1 MLDLGWT
8 ELLLIGIVAL
18 IVVGPQELPMM
29 FRTLGKFTAR
39 LRAMARDFT
48 RAMEDAADEAGVKDI
63 AKDLKKATNP
73 KEMGMDA
80 LKDAVDF
87 DEIDP
92 FGENDDA
99 ESKPKSTASAPETQP
114 LSEERAEAARKIR
127 ESTAAKATARL
138 EAEAAARAEA
148 DTQSAPEPSP
158 APDADP
164 SKA

>member
-18 IVVGPQELPMM
+18 IVVGPKDLPVM

-48 RAMEDAADEAGVKDI
+48 RAMEDAADEAGVKDV
-63 AKDLKKATNP
+63 AKDLRKMSNP
-73 KEMGMDA
+73 KAMGMDA
-80 LKDAVDF
+80 LKDATDLDF
-87 DEIDP
+87 DP
-92 FGENDDA
+92 FGEDDEVA
-99 ESKPKSTASAPETQP
+99 DEKSAKPARGPETQK
-114 LSEERAEAARKIR
+114 LTEERAEAARKIR

-148 DTQSAPEPSP
+148 EAAA
-158 APDADP
+158 APDAP
-164 SKA
+164 SADTPKA